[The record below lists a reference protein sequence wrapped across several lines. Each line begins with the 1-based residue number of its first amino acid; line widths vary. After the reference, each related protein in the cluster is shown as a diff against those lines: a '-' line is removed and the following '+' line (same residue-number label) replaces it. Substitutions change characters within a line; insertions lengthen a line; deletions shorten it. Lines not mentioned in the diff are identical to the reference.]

1 MISNSHYLLSPAIN
15 PLFPLVRKK
24 QNMRLIARR
33 NRQAVNEKN
42 LFHGTTPDSVEA
54 ICKQN
59 FDWRLHGKNASKYGE
74 GSYFAVN
81 ASYSHSY
88 AKRDG
93 NMSQFIF
100 LTKVLVGSYTQGHS
114 SYRRP
119 PPKQQSDPA
128 SDLYDSCV
136 DNKSNPTIFV
146 VFDTDQF
153 YPEYIIQYSCAQ
165 PKAPTK
171 NTIAKPQPKPVSAHT
186 SLNSL
191 RTVSKPRLLAGNS
204 SSYLAPSVSA
214 KPKAP
219 TRNTAAGPQPK
230 RASSH
235 TSLNSLSIASK
246 PSLPAGNSSSN
257 LAPAVSAKPKAP
269 TQNTATRT
277 QPKRASSHT
286 SLNSLNTASKP
297 NLPAG
302 KSSSKLAPAVF
313 AQLRTP
319 TRNTAERT
327 QPKRT
332 SSYTSLNSLNTVSKP
347 SRPAGYLA
355 PAVSRSGSA
364 STNATTLSSRVGAAL
379 NANGST
385 VSQATSLQ
393 QPTTTMSASLT
404 SQTYPRGNLK
414 QQPTSFSGLGST
426 SRSSGSPVSDN
437 KRTVFQTKPGT
448 NLVSRPTTAQ
458 TNHQGIPKK
467 LPITSC
473 NVHETGAS
481 SSSST
486 IRSRTNTNNVDEAS
500 SSSRLSGDLK
510 KKKDCMIM

>member
-235 TSLNSLSIASK
+235 TSLNSLSTASK

-257 LAPAVSAKPKAP
+257 LAPAV
-269 TQNTATRT
+269 
-277 QPKRASSHT
+277 
-286 SLNSLNTASKP
+286 
-297 NLPAG
+297 
-302 KSSSKLAPAVF
+302 F
-313 AQLRTP
+313 AQLRAP

-347 SRPAGYLA
+347 SLPAGYLA

-364 STNATTLSSRVGAAL
+364 ITNATTLSSRVGAAL

-437 KRTVFQTKPGT
+437 KRTVSQTKPGT

>member
-235 TSLNSLSIASK
+235 TSLNSLSTASK

-257 LAPAVSAKPKAP
+257 LAPAV
-269 TQNTATRT
+269 
-277 QPKRASSHT
+277 
-286 SLNSLNTASKP
+286 
-297 NLPAG
+297 
-302 KSSSKLAPAVF
+302 F
-313 AQLRTP
+313 AQLRAP

-347 SRPAGYLA
+347 SLPAGYLA

-364 STNATTLSSRVGAAL
+364 ITNATTLSSRVGAAL

-426 SRSSGSPVSDN
+426 SWSSGSPVSDN
-437 KRTVFQTKPGT
+437 KRTVSQTKPGT

-500 SSSRLSGDLK
+500 SSSRLSGNLK

>member
-88 AKRDG
+88 AKRDD
-93 NMSQFIF
+93 NMFQFMF
-100 LTKVLVGSYTQGHS
+100 LTKVLVGSYTEGHS

-119 PPKQQSDPA
+119 PPKQPSDPA

-136 DNKSNPTIFV
+136 DNTSNPTIFV

-153 YPEYIIQYSCAQ
+153 YPEYIIQYSSAQ

-204 SSYLAPSVSA
+204 SSYLAPSASA

-235 TSLNSLSIASK
+235 TSLNSLSTASK

-257 LAPAVSAKPKAP
+257 LAPAVFAKPKAP

-302 KSSSKLAPAVF
+302 NSSSNLAPAVF

-332 SSYTSLNSLNTVSKP
+332 SSYTSLNSLSTVSKP
-347 SRPAGYLA
+347 SLPAGYLA

-385 VSQATSLQ
+385 VSQA
-393 QPTTTMSASLT
+393 
-404 SQTYPRGNLK
+404 
-414 QQPTSFSGLGST
+414 FSGLGST

-437 KRTVFQTKPGT
+437 KRTVSQTKPGT
-448 NLVSRPTTAQ
+448 NLVSRPTTAR

-510 KKKDCMIM
+510 KKKDCMIMWRKSAFSKPF

>member
-235 TSLNSLSIASK
+235 TSLNSLSTASK

-257 LAPAVSAKPKAP
+257 LAPAV
-269 TQNTATRT
+269 
-277 QPKRASSHT
+277 
-286 SLNSLNTASKP
+286 
-297 NLPAG
+297 
-302 KSSSKLAPAVF
+302 F
-313 AQLRTP
+313 AQLRAP

-347 SRPAGYLA
+347 SLPAGYLA

-364 STNATTLSSRVGAAL
+364 ITNATTLSSRVGAAL

-437 KRTVFQTKPGT
+437 KRTVSQTKPGT
-448 NLVSRPTTAQ
+448 NLVFRPTTAQ

>member
-88 AKRDG
+88 AKRDD
-93 NMSQFIF
+93 NMFQFMF
-100 LTKVLVGSYTQGHS
+100 LTKVLIGSYTEGHS

-119 PPKQQSDPA
+119 PPKQPSDPA

-136 DNKSNPTIFV
+136 DNTSNPTIFV

-153 YPEYIIQYSCAQ
+153 YPEYIIQYSSAQ

-171 NTIAKPQPKPVSAHT
+171 NTIAKPQPKPVRAHT
-186 SLNSL
+186 SLKSL
-191 RTVSKPRLLAGNS
+191 STVSKPRLLAGNR

-219 TRNTAAGPQPK
+219 TRKTAAGLQPK

-235 TSLNSLSIASK
+235 TSLNSLS
-246 PSLPAGNSSSN
+246 
-257 LAPAVSAKPKAP
+257 
-269 TQNTATRT
+269 
-277 QPKRASSHT
+277 
-286 SLNSLNTASKP
+286 
-297 NLPAG
+297 
-302 KSSSKLAPAVF
+302 
-313 AQLRTP
+313 
-319 TRNTAERT
+319 
-327 QPKRT
+327 
-332 SSYTSLNSLNTVSKP
+332 TVSKP
-347 SRPAGYLA
+347 SLPAGYLA
-355 PAVSRSGSA
+355 PAVSRSGIA

-437 KRTVFQTKPGT
+437 KRTVSQTKPGT

>member
-59 FDWRLHGKNASKYGE
+59 IDWRLHGKNASKYGE

-81 ASYSHSY
+81 ASYSHFY
-88 AKRDG
+88 AKRDD
-93 NMSQFIF
+93 NMFQFMF
-100 LTKVLVGSYTQGHS
+100 VTKVLVGSYTEGHS

-119 PPKQQSDPA
+119 PPKQPSDPA

-136 DNKSNPTIFV
+136 DNTSNPTIFV

-153 YPEYIIQYSCAQ
+153 YPEYIIQYSSAQ

-191 RTVSKPRLLAGNS
+191 STVSKPRLLAGNS

-219 TRNTAAGPQPK
+219 T
-230 RASSH
+230 
-235 TSLNSLSIASK
+235 
-246 PSLPAGNSSSN
+246 
-257 LAPAVSAKPKAP
+257 
-269 TQNTATRT
+269 QNTATRT
-277 QPKRASSHT
+277 QPKRASSYA

-297 NLPAG
+297 
-302 KSSSKLAPAVF
+302 
-313 AQLRTP
+313 
-319 TRNTAERT
+319 
-327 QPKRT
+327 
-332 SSYTSLNSLNTVSKP
+332 SL
-347 SRPAGYLA
+347 PAGYLA
-355 PAVSRSGSA
+355 PAVSRSGIA

-437 KRTVFQTKPGT
+437 KRTVSQTKPGT

-458 TNHQGIPKK
+458 TNHRGIPKK

-500 SSSRLSGDLK
+500 SSSRLSGDLEK

>member
-59 FDWRLHGKNASKYGE
+59 IDWRLHGKNASKYGE

-88 AKRDG
+88 AKRDD
-93 NMSQFIF
+93 NMFQFMF
-100 LTKVLVGSYTQGHS
+100 LTKVLVGSYTEGHS

-119 PPKQQSDPA
+119 PPKQPSDPA

-136 DNKSNPTIFV
+136 DNTSNPTIFV

-153 YPEYIIQYSCAQ
+153 YPEYIIQYSSAQ

-191 RTVSKPRLLAGNS
+191 STVSKPRLLAGNS

-219 TRNTAAGPQPK
+219 T
-230 RASSH
+230 
-235 TSLNSLSIASK
+235 
-246 PSLPAGNSSSN
+246 
-257 LAPAVSAKPKAP
+257 
-269 TQNTATRT
+269 QNTATRT
-277 QPKRASSHT
+277 QPKRASSYA

-297 NLPAG
+297 
-302 KSSSKLAPAVF
+302 
-313 AQLRTP
+313 
-319 TRNTAERT
+319 
-327 QPKRT
+327 
-332 SSYTSLNSLNTVSKP
+332 SL
-347 SRPAGYLA
+347 PAGYLA
-355 PAVSRSGSA
+355 PAVSRSGIA

-437 KRTVFQTKPGT
+437 KRTVSQTKPGT

-458 TNHQGIPKK
+458 TNHRGIPKK

-500 SSSRLSGDLK
+500 SSSRLSGDLEK

>member
-59 FDWRLHGKNASKYGE
+59 FDWRLHGRNASKYGE

-235 TSLNSLSIASK
+235 TSLNSLSTASK

-257 LAPAVSAKPKAP
+257 LAPAV
-269 TQNTATRT
+269 
-277 QPKRASSHT
+277 
-286 SLNSLNTASKP
+286 
-297 NLPAG
+297 
-302 KSSSKLAPAVF
+302 F
-313 AQLRTP
+313 AQLRAP

-347 SRPAGYLA
+347 SLPAGYLA

-364 STNATTLSSRVGAAL
+364 ITNATTLSSRVGAAL

-426 SRSSGSPVSDN
+426 SWSSGSPVSDN
-437 KRTVFQTKPGT
+437 KRTVSQTKPGT

-500 SSSRLSGDLK
+500 SSSRLSGNLK

>member
-1 MISNSHYLLSPAIN
+1 M
-15 PLFPLVRKK
+15 
-24 QNMRLIARR
+24 
-33 NRQAVNEKN
+33 
-42 LFHGTTPDSVEA
+42 
-54 ICKQN
+54 
-59 FDWRLHGKNASKYGE
+59 
-74 GSYFAVN
+74 
-81 ASYSHSY
+81 
-88 AKRDG
+88 
-93 NMSQFIF
+93 
-100 LTKVLVGSYTQGHS
+100 
-114 SYRRP
+114 
-119 PPKQQSDPA
+119 
-128 SDLYDSCV
+128 
-136 DNKSNPTIFV
+136 
-146 VFDTDQF
+146 
-153 YPEYIIQYSCAQ
+153 
-165 PKAPTK
+165 
-171 NTIAKPQPKPVSAHT
+171 
-186 SLNSL
+186 
-191 RTVSKPRLLAGNS
+191 
-204 SSYLAPSVSA
+204 
-214 KPKAP
+214 
-219 TRNTAAGPQPK
+219 
-230 RASSH
+230 
-235 TSLNSLSIASK
+235 
-246 PSLPAGNSSSN
+246 
-257 LAPAVSAKPKAP
+257 
-269 TQNTATRT
+269 
-277 QPKRASSHT
+277 
-286 SLNSLNTASKP
+286 
-297 NLPAG
+297 
-302 KSSSKLAPAVF
+302 APAVF

-332 SSYTSLNSLNTVSKP
+332 SSYTSLNSLSTVSKP
-347 SRPAGYLA
+347 SLPAGYLA

-364 STNATTLSSRVGAAL
+364 STNATTLSSRVGVAL
-379 NANGST
+379 NANGYT

-437 KRTVFQTKPGT
+437 KRTVSQTKPGT

>member
-88 AKRDG
+88 AKRDD
-93 NMSQFIF
+93 NMFQFMF
-100 LTKVLVGSYTQGHS
+100 LTKVLVGSYTEGHS

-119 PPKQQSDPA
+119 PPKQPSDPA

-136 DNKSNPTIFV
+136 DNTSNPTIFV

-219 TRNTAAGPQPK
+219 TRNTA
-230 RASSH
+230 
-235 TSLNSLSIASK
+235 
-246 PSLPAGNSSSN
+246 
-257 LAPAVSAKPKAP
+257 
-269 TQNTATRT
+269 TRT

-302 KSSSKLAPAVF
+302 NSSSKLAPAVF

-347 SRPAGYLA
+347 SLPAGYLA
-355 PAVSRSGSA
+355 PAVSRSGGA

-437 KRTVFQTKPGT
+437 KRTVSQTKPGT

>member
-59 FDWRLHGKNASKYGE
+59 FDWRLHGRNASKYGE

-235 TSLNSLSIASK
+235 TSLNSLSTASK

-257 LAPAVSAKPKAP
+257 LAPAV
-269 TQNTATRT
+269 
-277 QPKRASSHT
+277 
-286 SLNSLNTASKP
+286 
-297 NLPAG
+297 
-302 KSSSKLAPAVF
+302 F
-313 AQLRTP
+313 AQLRAP

-347 SRPAGYLA
+347 SLPAGYLA

-437 KRTVFQTKPGT
+437 KRTVSQTKPGT

>member
-88 AKRDG
+88 AKRDD
-93 NMSQFIF
+93 NMFQFMF
-100 LTKVLVGSYTQGHS
+100 LTKVLVGSYTEGHS

-119 PPKQQSDPA
+119 PPKQPSDPA

-136 DNKSNPTIFV
+136 DNTSNPTIFV

-235 TSLNSLSIASK
+235 TSLNSLSTASK

-257 LAPAVSAKPKAP
+257 LAPAV
-269 TQNTATRT
+269 
-277 QPKRASSHT
+277 
-286 SLNSLNTASKP
+286 
-297 NLPAG
+297 
-302 KSSSKLAPAVF
+302 F
-313 AQLRTP
+313 AQLRAP

-347 SRPAGYLA
+347 SLPAGYLA

-364 STNATTLSSRVGAAL
+364 ITNATTLSSRVGAAL

-437 KRTVFQTKPGT
+437 KRTVSQTKPGT

-500 SSSRLSGDLK
+500 SSSRLSGNLK

>member
-59 FDWRLHGKNASKYGE
+59 IDWRLHGKNASKYGE

-81 ASYSHSY
+81 ASYSHFY
-88 AKRDG
+88 AKRDD
-93 NMSQFIF
+93 NMFQFMF
-100 LTKVLVGSYTQGHS
+100 LTKVLVGSYTEGHS

-119 PPKQQSDPA
+119 PPKQPSDPA

-136 DNKSNPTIFV
+136 DNTSNPTIFV

-153 YPEYIIQYSCAQ
+153 YPEYIIQYSSAQ

-191 RTVSKPRLLAGNS
+191 SIVSKPRLLAGNS

-219 TRNTAAGPQPK
+219 T
-230 RASSH
+230 
-235 TSLNSLSIASK
+235 
-246 PSLPAGNSSSN
+246 
-257 LAPAVSAKPKAP
+257 
-269 TQNTATRT
+269 QNTATRT
-277 QPKRASSHT
+277 QPKRASSYA

-297 NLPAG
+297 
-302 KSSSKLAPAVF
+302 
-313 AQLRTP
+313 
-319 TRNTAERT
+319 
-327 QPKRT
+327 
-332 SSYTSLNSLNTVSKP
+332 SL
-347 SRPAGYLA
+347 PAGYLA
-355 PAVSRSGSA
+355 PAVSRSGIA

-437 KRTVFQTKPGT
+437 KRTVSQTKPGT

-458 TNHQGIPKK
+458 TNHRGIPKK

-500 SSSRLSGDLK
+500 SSSRLSGDLEK

>member
-88 AKRDG
+88 AKRDD
-93 NMSQFIF
+93 NMFQFIF
-100 LTKVLVGSYTQGHS
+100 LTKVLVGSYTEGHS

-119 PPKQQSDPA
+119 PPKQPSDPA

-136 DNKSNPTIFV
+136 DNTSNPTIFV

-153 YPEYIIQYSCAQ
+153 YPDYIIQYSSAQ

-191 RTVSKPRLLAGNS
+191 STVSKPRLLAGNS

-219 TRNTAAGPQPK
+219 TRNTA
-230 RASSH
+230 
-235 TSLNSLSIASK
+235 
-246 PSLPAGNSSSN
+246 
-257 LAPAVSAKPKAP
+257 
-269 TQNTATRT
+269 TRT

-302 KSSSKLAPAVF
+302 NSSSNLAPAVF

-332 SSYTSLNSLNTVSKP
+332 SSYTSLNSLSTVSKP
-347 SRPAGYLA
+347 SLPAGYLA

-364 STNATTLSSRVGAAL
+364 STNATTLSSRVGVAL
-379 NANGST
+379 NANGYT

-414 QQPTSFSGLGST
+414 QQPISFSGLGST

-437 KRTVFQTKPGT
+437 KRTVSQTKPGT

>member
-59 FDWRLHGKNASKYGE
+59 IDWRLHGKNASKYGE

-81 ASYSHSY
+81 ASYSHFY
-88 AKRDG
+88 AKRDD
-93 NMSQFIF
+93 NMFQFMF
-100 LTKVLVGSYTQGHS
+100 LTKVLVGSYTEGHS

-119 PPKQQSDPA
+119 PPKQPSDPA

-136 DNKSNPTIFV
+136 DNTSNPTIFV

-153 YPEYIIQYSCAQ
+153 YPEYIIQYSSAQ

-191 RTVSKPRLLAGNS
+191 SIVSKPRLLAGNS

-219 TRNTAAGPQPK
+219 T
-230 RASSH
+230 
-235 TSLNSLSIASK
+235 
-246 PSLPAGNSSSN
+246 
-257 LAPAVSAKPKAP
+257 
-269 TQNTATRT
+269 QNTATRT
-277 QPKRASSHT
+277 QPKRASSYA

-297 NLPAG
+297 
-302 KSSSKLAPAVF
+302 
-313 AQLRTP
+313 
-319 TRNTAERT
+319 
-327 QPKRT
+327 
-332 SSYTSLNSLNTVSKP
+332 SL
-347 SRPAGYLA
+347 PAGYLA
-355 PAVSRSGSA
+355 PAVSRSGIA

-437 KRTVFQTKPGT
+437 KRTVSQTKPGT

-458 TNHQGIPKK
+458 TNHRGIPKK

-500 SSSRLSGDLK
+500 SSSRLSGDLEK
-510 KKKDCMIM
+510 KKKDCMIMWRKSAFS

>member
-24 QNMRLIARR
+24 QNMRLIAGR

-235 TSLNSLSIASK
+235 TSLNSLSTASK

-257 LAPAVSAKPKAP
+257 LAPAV
-269 TQNTATRT
+269 
-277 QPKRASSHT
+277 
-286 SLNSLNTASKP
+286 
-297 NLPAG
+297 
-302 KSSSKLAPAVF
+302 F
-313 AQLRTP
+313 AQLRAP

-347 SRPAGYLA
+347 SLPAGYLA

-364 STNATTLSSRVGAAL
+364 ITNATTLSSRVGAAL

-414 QQPTSFSGLGST
+414 QQSTSFSGLGST
-426 SRSSGSPVSDN
+426 SWSSGSPVSDN
-437 KRTVFQTKPGT
+437 KRTVSQTKPGT

-500 SSSRLSGDLK
+500 SSSRLSGNLK

>member
-59 FDWRLHGKNASKYGE
+59 FDWRLHGRNASKYGE

-88 AKRDG
+88 AKRDD
-93 NMSQFIF
+93 NMFQFMF
-100 LTKVLVGSYTQGHS
+100 LTKVLVGSYTKGHS

-119 PPKQQSDPA
+119 PPKQPSDPA

-136 DNKSNPTIFV
+136 DNTSNPTIFV

-235 TSLNSLSIASK
+235 TSLNSLSTASK

-257 LAPAVSAKPKAP
+257 LAPAV
-269 TQNTATRT
+269 
-277 QPKRASSHT
+277 
-286 SLNSLNTASKP
+286 
-297 NLPAG
+297 
-302 KSSSKLAPAVF
+302 F
-313 AQLRTP
+313 AQLRAP

-347 SRPAGYLA
+347 SLPAGYLA

-364 STNATTLSSRVGAAL
+364 ITNATTLSSRVGAAL

-437 KRTVFQTKPGT
+437 KRTVSQTKPGT